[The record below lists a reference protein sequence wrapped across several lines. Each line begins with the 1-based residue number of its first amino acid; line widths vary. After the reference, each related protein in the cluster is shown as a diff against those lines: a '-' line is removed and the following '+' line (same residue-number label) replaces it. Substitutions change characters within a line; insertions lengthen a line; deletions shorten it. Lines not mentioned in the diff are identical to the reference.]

1 MPRIVTIG
9 AWRRRWVIALPG
21 WHNRSP
27 PRKSDR
33 MNSEQNW
40 IAFGVSSAIFIVYEM
55 WVVWLGWRH
64 PNRIARSA
72 HAFMRASWV
81 DALSRQPGFEIVA
94 VQALRNS
101 LMSATIAASTAALA
115 LMGTVS
121 LASGTLESATFVGTP
136 PLRIVLEILLMATLF
151 ASYVCSAMSMRYFSH
166 AGFVMSMPVASAER
180 PALNPMAKEYVKR
193 AGLLYSWALRFFL
206 IISPLVVGIV
216 RPLGMP
222 FMTIALVVALWFFD
236 RPAKPLAPEAGKAD
250 DKA

>member
-1 MPRIVTIG
+1 MTSS
-9 AWRRRWVIALPG
+9 
-21 WHNRSP
+21 H
-27 PRKSDR
+27 
-33 MNSEQNW
+33 NW
-40 IAFGVSSAIFIVYEM
+40 IAFGIATLTFAAYEI
-55 WVVWLGWRH
+55 WVLWIGWRH
-64 PNRIARSA
+64 PGRIARSA

-115 LMGTVS
+115 LMGTIS
-121 LASGTLESATFVGTP
+121 LASSTIESATFDGTP

-166 AGFVMSMPVASAER
+166 AGFVMSMPVASQER
-180 PALNPMAKEYVKR
+180 AALNPMAKEYVKR

-216 RPLGMP
+216 RPWGMP
-222 FMTIALVVALWFFD
+222 FMTVALVVALWFFD
-236 RPAKPLAPEAGKAD
+236 RPARPANAAQGMPD
-250 DKA
+250 

>member
-1 MPRIVTIG
+1 
-9 AWRRRWVIALPG
+9 
-21 WHNRSP
+21 
-27 PRKSDR
+27 
-33 MNSEQNW
+33 MNAAHNW
-40 IAFGVSSAIFIVYEM
+40 IAFGVSMLIFAAYEL
-55 WVVWLGWRH
+55 WVIWVGVRH
-64 PNRIARSA
+64 PDRIARSA

-81 DALSRQPGFEIVA
+81 DALSRQSGFEIVA

-121 LASGTLESATFVGTP
+121 LASTNLDATTFDGTP

-166 AGFVMSMPVASAER
+166 AGFVMSMPVAAQER
-180 PALNPMAKEYVKR
+180 ASLNPMAKEYVKR

-222 FMTIALVVALWFFD
+222 FMAVALVVALWFFD
-236 RPAKPLAPEAGKAD
+236 RPARLSSPTQLPTT
-250 DKA
+250 

>member
-1 MPRIVTIG
+1 
-9 AWRRRWVIALPG
+9 
-21 WHNRSP
+21 
-27 PRKSDR
+27 
-33 MNSEQNW
+33 MNAPQDW
-40 IAFGVSSAIFIVYEM
+40 IAFAVSTLIFASYEI
-55 WVVWLGWRH
+55 WVIWVGWRQ
-64 PNRIARSA
+64 PDRIARSA

-81 DALSRQPGFEIVA
+81 EALSRQPGFEIVA

-121 LASGTLESATFVGTP
+121 LASSTIESANFVGTP

-166 AGFVMSMPVASAER
+166 AGFVMSMPVAAPER
-180 PALNPMAKEYVKR
+180 AALNPMAKEYVKR

-216 RPLGMP
+216 RPVGMP
-222 FMTIALVVALWFFD
+222 LMTLALVVALWFFD
-236 RPAKPLAPEAGKAD
+236 RPAQPAAAGPDAG
-250 DKA
+250 A

>member
-1 MPRIVTIG
+1 
-9 AWRRRWVIALPG
+9 
-21 WHNRSP
+21 
-27 PRKSDR
+27 
-33 MNSEQNW
+33 MNTTHHW
-40 IAFGVSSAIFIVYEM
+40 MAFAASSAIFLVYEV
-55 WVVWLGWRH
+55 WVLWVGWRH
-64 PNRIARSA
+64 PHRIARSA

-121 LASGTLESATFVGTP
+121 LASSTLESATFTGTP

-166 AGFVMSMPVASAER
+166 AGFVMSMPVAAPER

-222 FMTIALVVALWFFD
+222 FMTVALVVALWFFD
-236 RPAKPLAPEAGKAD
+236 RPAQVVEPDHPGAGGGVGPVA
-250 DKA
+250 

>member
-1 MPRIVTIG
+1 MASHTIPS
-9 AWRRRWVIALPG
+9 A
-21 WHNRSP
+21 S
-27 PRKSDR
+27 
-33 MNSEQNW
+33 MNASHDW
-40 IAFGVSSAIFIVYEM
+40 IAFGIATILFAIYEV
-55 WVVWLGWRH
+55 WVLWVGWRH
-64 PNRIARSA
+64 PGRIARSA

-121 LASGTLESATFVGTP
+121 LASSNIQAATFDGTP

-166 AGFVMSMPVASAER
+166 AGFVMSMPITAPER
-180 PALNPMAKEYVKR
+180 AALNPMAKEYVKR

-206 IISPLVVGIV
+206 IIAPLVVGIV
-216 RPLGMP
+216 RPLAMP
-222 FMTIALVVALWFFD
+222 FMTVALVVALWFFD
-236 RPAKPLAPEAGKAD
+236 RPARLAHVVQGPTA
-250 DKA
+250 

>member
-1 MPRIVTIG
+1 MTSS
-9 AWRRRWVIALPG
+9 
-21 WHNRSP
+21 H
-27 PRKSDR
+27 
-33 MNSEQNW
+33 NW
-40 IAFGVSSAIFIVYEM
+40 IAFGIATLTFAAYEI
-55 WVVWLGWRH
+55 WVLWIGWRH
-64 PNRIARSA
+64 PGRIARSA

-115 LMGTVS
+115 LMGTIS
-121 LASGTLESATFVGTP
+121 LASSTIESATFDGTP

-166 AGFVMSMPVASAER
+166 AGFVMSMPVASQER
-180 PALNPMAKEYVKR
+180 AALNPMAKEYVKR

-216 RPLGMP
+216 RPWGMP
-222 FMTIALVVALWFFD
+222 FMTVALVVALWFFD
-236 RPAKPLAPEAGKAD
+236 RPARPANAVQGRPD
-250 DKA
+250 